1 MTRETGIPPLALLA
15 LVATAMWIMDR
26 LVPVIGPAW
35 PSLTAAAS
43 IVGACGLLVGVLAL
57 LPFRRSRTTVD
68 PRYPERASR
77 LVTDGVYRVS
87 RNPMYV
93 AMLLGL
99 VAWGLWLG
107 RAPALLLGP
116 AFFVAYLNRR
126 QIPPEERALAA
137 AFGEEYERYRR
148 TVRRWL

>member
-1 MTRETGIPPLALLA
+1 MTRETGIPPLALFA
-15 LVATAMWIMDR
+15 LVATGMWLIDR
-26 LVPVIGPAW
+26 LLPRIGPAW
-35 PSLTAAAS
+35 PSLAAAALM
-43 IVGACGLLVGVLAL
+43 IGACGLLVGTLAL

-68 PRYPERASR
+68 PRRPERASR
-77 LVTDGVYRVS
+77 LVTGGVYRVS
-87 RNPMYV
+87 RNPMYL

-126 QIPPEERALAA
+126 QILPEERALAA
-137 AFGEEYERYRR
+137 AFGDEYERYRR
-148 TVRRWL
+148 AVRRWL

>member
-1 MTRETGIPPLALLA
+1 MTRATGIPPLALVA
-15 LVATAMWIMDR
+15 LVAAAMWLMDR
-26 LVPVIGPAW
+26 WLPPVGPAW
-35 PSLTAAAS
+35 PSLATAAS

-57 LPFRRSRTTVD
+57 LPFHRLRTTVD
-68 PRYPERASR
+68 PRHPERASR

-87 RNPMYV
+87 RNPMYL

-126 QIPPEERALAA
+126 QILPEERALAA

>member
-1 MTRETGIPPLALLA
+1 LLPR
-15 LVATAMWIMDR
+15 V
-26 LVPVIGPAW
+26 GPAC
-35 PSLTAAAS
+35 PSLAAVAS
-43 IVGACGLLVGVLAL
+43 IVGACGLVVGVLAL
-57 LPFRRSRTTVD
+57 LPFGRLRTTVD
-68 PRYPERASR
+68 PRHPERASR

-87 RNPMYV
+87 RNPMYL

-137 AFGEEYERYRR
+137 TFGEEYERYRR

>member
-1 MTRETGIPPLALLA
+1 MARETGIPPLALLA
-15 LVATAMWIMDR
+15 LVAAAMWLMHR
-26 LVPVIGPAW
+26 WLPRVGPAW
-35 PSLTAAAS
+35 PSLAAVAS
-43 IVGACGLLVGVLAL
+43 IVGACGLVVGVLAL
-57 LPFRRSRTTVD
+57 LPFGRLRTTVD
-68 PRYPERASR
+68 PRHPERASR

-87 RNPMYV
+87 RNPMYL

-137 AFGEEYERYRR
+137 AFGDEYERYRR
-148 TVRRWL
+148 KVRRWL